1 MNSRKSQYNKFKVK
15 KFIRLKNKYN
25 GEIFE
30 GELINEEEIE
40 GRKFL
45 VVRNN
50 KGNVVK
56 LTSEAY
62 TISNE
67 IR

>member
-25 GEIFE
+25 GEIIE
-30 GELINEEEIE
+30 GDLIDEEEIE
-40 GRKFL
+40 GKKFL
-45 VVRNN
+45 VVINSR
-50 KGNVVK
+50 GSIIK

-62 TISNE
+62 TVSKG